1 MNKLIAFVLA
11 LALALTLV
19 GCTNKEKSNENNETH
34 IFQGEIIEFDNTNY
48 AKPLLDC
55 FFTSKLLYVE
65 PCFNKSFLR

>member
-34 IFQGEIIEFDNTNY
+34 IFQGEIIEFDNG
-48 AKPLLDC
+48 AML
-55 FFTSKLLYVE
+55 VE
-65 PCFNKSFLR
+65 PLEGYSEAEHA